1 MLELAQSEFEAYAAG
16 QVDEPF
22 PSAHVAFAPPEEESN
37 EWRLDALTVLALL
50 TVNSGLIM
58 AVVNGGASR
67 FEGAPGTAA
76 AVLGAL
82 WSLQAVIT
90 FLFFVAVARWLKSQ
104 RNLVTFCGRKDR

>member
-1 MLELAQSEFEAYAAG
+1 MLELAQSEFGAYSAG
-16 QVDEPF
+16 HVDEPF
-22 PSAHVAFAPPEEESN
+22 PSSHVAFEPSEEESN

-50 TVNSGLIM
+50 TVNTGLIM
-58 AVVNGGASR
+58 AVVNGGVAC
-67 FEGAPGTAA
+67 FEGAPGKAA

-90 FLFFVAVARWLKSQ
+90 FLFFVVVARWVKSQ